1 MRRALRWTTIPN
13 TLEEA
18 RPQIDAPGSASQKL
32 EADLAVAKAEL
43 HQALTREKPAK
54 RSQAIL
60 SKSRYITQVDLE
72 GARHAQETPPTTGKR
87 KSKSSTEEAPS
98 KRSHPGQRETDQDD
112 VILADDSEV
121 ERKVDEVERLGGGG
135 WRRVQMKRGNHKM
148 KKRRG
153 MRGFCSLKLQQIY
166 VELLGDLP
174 L

>member
-135 WRRVQMKRGNHKM
+135 
-148 KKRRG
+148 
-153 MRGFCSLKLQQIY
+153 
-166 VELLGDLP
+166 VEAGTNEEGEPQNEEKTGHERFLLAETSADIC
-174 L
+174 